1 MRNSCLYWRIS
12 LIKCNRYRVLAWQ
25 EAPIMVRRAHMKALS
40 LAAVAVA
47 LTAVANLSL
56 ASTAGASVFGGN
68 PWPGALQTLGARA
81 ADTTNR
87 TPHYEW
93 QYRYVGHHP
102 RYEGHW
108 VLVR

>member
-1 MRNSCLYWRIS
+1 MKS
-12 LIKCNRYRVLAWQ
+12 LFLATI
-25 EAPIMVRRAHMKALS
+25 AVVF
-40 LAAVAVA
+40 AATV
-47 LTAVANLSL
+47 NLSPVSAAKL
-56 ASTAGASVFGGN
+56 MAPTPGQVFPQIGGSGSPADAAG
-68 PWPGALQTLGARA
+68 
-81 ADTTNR
+81 